1 MEIGKRMSASDPGL
15 SLQFWNDLAVLD
27 LNRTQLRSHLER
39 KGVDPHALHR
49 VEIAFDELVTNI
61 IRHGY
66 ADQLA
71 HRIGVEVRVADN
83 HVALIFDD
91 DGREFDPSTADLPTP
106 PNSIEQARPGGLG
119 LLLLRKMS
127 SEIRYERLGA
137 RNRTLVKI
145 GIRALG
151 RERTSGKG
159 TS

>member
-1 MEIGKRMSASDPGL
+1 MSPSDPGL

-27 LNRTQLRSHLER
+27 QNRIQLRGHLER
-39 KGVDPHALHR
+39 EGVDPHALHR

-71 HRIGVEVRVADN
+71 HRISVDVRVADN

-91 DGREFDPSTADLPTP
+91 DGCEFDPTTAALPALP
-106 PNSIEQARPGGLG
+106 GSIEQARPGGLG

-127 SEIRYERLGA
+127 SEIRYERIGA
-137 RNRTLVKI
+137 RNRTLLKI
-145 GIRALG
+145 GIRS
-151 RERTSGKG
+151 RRR
-159 TS
+159 